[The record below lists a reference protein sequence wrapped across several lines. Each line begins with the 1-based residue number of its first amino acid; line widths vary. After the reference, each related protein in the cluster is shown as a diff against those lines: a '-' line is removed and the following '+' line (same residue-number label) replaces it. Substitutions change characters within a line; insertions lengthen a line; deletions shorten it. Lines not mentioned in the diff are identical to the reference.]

1 MHFREFEIEI
11 QGGTPFEK
19 DVALDATA
27 TGDTSLTGSNTLRS
41 LMSTKRQI
49 TLSLKMGE
57 LSKEEKQMA
66 SYLPVYIV
74 MPVTSLQFTMF
85 YRQILAQE
93 LLGGGK
99 ERSVISE

>member
-1 MHFREFEIEI
+1 
-11 QGGTPFEK
+11 
-19 DVALDATA
+19 
-27 TGDTSLTGSNTLRS
+27 
-41 LMSTKRQI
+41 
-49 TLSLKMGE
+49 MGE